1 MVARRHAGSIPPH
14 VVERLL
20 GACDDSDVLVGG
32 QALTVWVV
40 KFGLK
45 VPEQLPVITR
55 DADFLAQSPTAT
67 ETVKKFARAID
78 GTPRFPRQLALT
90 ALVGQVEFD
99 VSAQEYLS
107 VDIIFQVIGLD
118 AKKVLE
124 RAVRVTFGAVAFQ
137 VMHPL
142 DVLRSRLANLHQLQE
157 KQNEKGALQ
166 LSLAI
171 EVARKFLQS
180 EAALAS
186 PADTAA
192 GRSPL
197 QTLVSEIE
205 RLALSDAG
213 RKVAARWG
221 QHVADAID
229 PSLIPA
235 GPFWTRK
242 WPTLRTLM
250 SAAHADRF
258 RPPDA

>member
-1 MVARRHAGSIPPH
+1 MWWISAEEFVN
-14 VVERLL
+14 V
-20 GACDDSDVLVGG
+20 DV
-32 QALTVWVV
+32 
-40 KFGLK
+40 
-45 VPEQLPVITR
+45 
-55 DADFLAQSPTAT
+55 
-67 ETVKKFARAID
+67 
-78 GTPRFPRQLALT
+78 
-90 ALVGQVEFD
+90 
-99 VSAQEYLS
+99 
-107 VDIIFQVIGLD
+107 IFKVIGLD
-118 AKKVLE
+118 AKKVLR
-124 RAVRVTFGAVAFQ
+124 RAMHIEFGQHGFL

-142 DVLRSRLANLHQLQE
+142 DLLCSRAANLHELPD
-157 KQNEKGALQ
+157 KKNEKGALQ
-166 LSLAI
+166 LGLAI
-171 EVARKFLQS
+171 GVAREFLR
-180 EAALAS
+180 EKAAGIA

>member
-1 MVARRHAGSIPPH
+1 M
-14 VVERLL
+14 VERLL

-40 KFGLK
+40 KFGLT
-45 VPEQLPVITR
+45 VPDQLPVITH
-55 DADFLAQSPTAT
+55 DADFLAQSPAAR
-67 ETVKKFARAID
+67 ETVRKFAQAIA
-78 GTPRFPRQLALT
+78 GTPRFPRKLALT
-90 ALVGQVEFD
+90 ALVGQVELEL
-99 VSAQEYLS
+99 SEEEYLS

-118 AKKVLE
+118 AKKILE
-124 RAVRVTFGAVAFQ
+124 RAIQVTFGTSRFQ
-137 VMHPL
+137 VMHPF

-157 KQNEKGALQ
+157 KQNEKGVLQ
-166 LSLAI
+166 LALAI
-171 EVARKFLQS
+171 QVARKFLQS

-186 PADTAA
+186 PSETAA
-192 GRSPL
+192 GRSLL
-197 QTLVSEIE
+197 QPLVSEIE

-242 WPTLRTLM
+242 WPGLRTLM
-250 SAAHADRF
+250 SADHADRF
-258 RPPDA
+258 APP

>member
-1 MVARRHAGSIPPH
+1 MWWISAEEFVN
-14 VVERLL
+14 V
-20 GACDDSDVLVGG
+20 DV
-32 QALTVWVV
+32 
-40 KFGLK
+40 
-45 VPEQLPVITR
+45 
-55 DADFLAQSPTAT
+55 
-67 ETVKKFARAID
+67 
-78 GTPRFPRQLALT
+78 
-90 ALVGQVEFD
+90 
-99 VSAQEYLS
+99 
-107 VDIIFQVIGLD
+107 IFKVIGLD
-118 AKKVLE
+118 AKKVLQ
-124 RAVRVTFGAVAFQ
+124 RAMHIEFGQHGFL

-142 DVLRSRLANLHQLQE
+142 DLLCSRAANLHELPD
-157 KQNEKGALQ
+157 KKNEKGALQ

-180 EAALAS
+180 EAVLAS

-205 RLALSDAG
+205 CLALSDAG

-221 QHVADAID
+221 RHVADAID

>member
-1 MVARRHAGSIPPH
+1 MVARKKAAATPPH
-14 VVERLL
+14 IVERLL

-40 KFGLK
+40 KFGLT
-45 VPEQLPVITR
+45 VPARLPVITH
-55 DADFLAQSPTAT
+55 DADFLTQSPAARD
-67 ETVKKFARAID
+67 TVRKFAQAID
-78 GTPRFPRQLALT
+78 GTPRFPRKLALT
-90 ALVGQVEFD
+90 ALVGQVELEVPD
-99 VSAQEYLS
+99 GEYLN

-118 AKKVLE
+118 ARKVLE
-124 RAVRVTFGAVAFQ
+124 RAIQVTFGASRFQ
-137 VMHPL
+137 VMHPF

-166 LSLAI
+166 LAMAI
-171 EVARKFLQS
+171 QVARKFLQS
-180 EAALAS
+180 EAALIPPS
-186 PADTAA
+186 ETAT

-205 RLALSDAG
+205 HLALSDAG

-235 GPFWTRK
+235 GPFWSRK
-242 WPTLRTLM
+242 WPTLRALM
-250 SAAHADRF
+250 SAGHAARF
-258 RPPDA
+258 TPPG